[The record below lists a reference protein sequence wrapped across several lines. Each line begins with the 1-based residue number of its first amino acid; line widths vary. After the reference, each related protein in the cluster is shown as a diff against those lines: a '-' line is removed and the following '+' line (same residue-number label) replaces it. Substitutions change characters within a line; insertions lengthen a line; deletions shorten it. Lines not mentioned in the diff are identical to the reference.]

1 MKMNDKCVVV
11 TGGSRGIGLAVVE
24 SLLGIGKWKTPW
36 TSPPSPCPRPP
47 AGEGAGGFVAGD
59 SSTDRYRVV
68 CCSREPSDAITQLI
82 SQYPQSCLWVQCEI
96 GDEDSEKQFM
106 QAALEWIGDGYLWG
120 LVNNAGTALAG
131 VLATFPDVDT
141 ERIVQVNLLGA
152 IRLSRLALR
161 KMIAQKDGGR
171 IVNVSSIVGL
181 RGFTGTAA
189 YAASKAG
196 LDGVTRA
203 LAREVGRR
211 GITVNSV
218 APGYIATE
226 LSRSL
231 TEEQREQIVRRT
243 PLGELARPDDV
254 ADCVRFL
261 LSNSARCITGQTI
274 VVDGGLSC

>member
-1 MKMNDKCVVV
+1 
-11 TGGSRGIGLAVVE
+11 
-24 SLLGIGKWKTPW
+24 
-36 TSPPSPCPRPP
+36 
-47 AGEGAGGFVAGD
+47 
-59 SSTDRYRVV
+59 
-68 CCSREPSDAITQLI
+68 
-82 SQYPQSCLWVQCEI
+82 
-96 GDEDSEKQFM
+96 
-106 QAALEWIGDGYLWG
+106 
-120 LVNNAGTALAG
+120 
-131 VLATFPDVDT
+131 
-141 ERIVQVNLLGA
+141 
-152 IRLSRLALR
+152 
-161 KMIAQKDGGR
+161 
-171 IVNVSSIVGL
+171 VNVSSIVGL